1 MAGYIRTDVTDQI
14 ANGNTV
20 DAIPLDAEFNGVEA
34 AFAAVGGH
42 KHDGSV
48 GEGAPIT
55 VAGPAQD
62 LVVSGTS
69 VTPKT
74 DNTLD
79 LGSTTKEFKDL
90 WIDGVANIDS
100 LVADTADI
108 NGGTVDATVIGATTP
123 AAATITTLAATTA
136 TVGGDT
142 VTTNTAVQT
151 LTNKT
156 VNLTSNTLVATS
168 AQIAAAVTDE
178 TGTGALVFAGSP
190 ALTGTPTAPTAAAA
204 TNTTQIATTAHVFAE
219 RSNTATL
226 TNKTLTSPVI
236 SGGTITGITD
246 LAIADGGTGSST
258 AAGALTNFGLTATA
272 AEINFNSGVTSAVQ
286 TQLNA
291 KQPLDTELTAIA
303 GLVSAA
309 DRLPYFTGSGTAALA
324 TFTAFGRSL
333 VEDADAATAR
343 ATLELGS
350 TNAVT
355 FGSVSTGL
363 LVSKNADFTVGANEN
378 TFQLFK
384 GSTLIVTLPSAASF
398 PGRRL
403 RFRNLTTAALIS
415 ASSNVTPLLGGSP
428 QTAILPAIAGA
439 WCDLQSDG
447 ANWHV
452 VCGGFSNATASDAR
466 VAIGI
471 DTGGVLGAGQ
481 TWQNVIG
488 SRAVSTSYQNTTGRP
503 IQVYIDANSSVSTGR
518 DIEVSVDNATW
529 VKVAQTN
536 GSAGGFVSSAIIV
549 PNNHYYR
556 VNGAV
561 ASLKNWGEL
570 R

>member
-1 MAGYIRTDVTDQI
+1 MITGYIRTDVTDQI

-20 DAIPLDAEFNGVEA
+20 DAIPLDTEFNGVEA

-142 VTTNTAVQT
+142 VTTNTAAQT

-190 ALTGTPTAPTAAAA
+190 ALTGTPTAPTAVAG
-204 TNTTQIATTAHVFAE
+204 TNTTQVATTAHVFAE
-219 RSNTATL
+219 RANTATL

-246 LAIADGGTGSST
+246 LAIADGGTGAST

-272 AEINFNSGVTSAVQ
+272 AELNFNSGVTSSVQ
-286 TQLNA
+286 TQLNN
-291 KQPLDTELTAIA
+291 KQPLDAELTAIA
-303 GLVSAA
+303 GLTSAA
-309 DRLPYFTGSGTAALA
+309 DQLPYFTGSGAAALTTLTAA
-324 TFTAFGRSL
+324 GRAL
-333 VEDADAATAR
+333 MDDVDTTTQR
-343 ATLELGS
+343 ATLGLGS
-350 TNAVT
+350 LSTLSSVTTAEIAPSTLVTVSETIASNNNDVTIPTSAAVKAYT
-355 FGSVSTGL
+355 DTAVAGVSTTSLVL
-363 LVSKNADFTVGANEN
+363 LGTLTTTS
-378 TFQLFK
+378 
-384 GSTLIVTLPSAASF
+384 GSTQTLSSLNLSPYKMLQINIKNVSINDVRA
-398 PGRRL
+398 L
-403 RFRNLTTAALIS
+403 RFDGITIS
-415 ASSNVTPLLGGSP
+415 ASLVNNAQVFKGRVTVFL
-428 QTAILPAIAGA
+428 
-439 WCDLQSDG
+439 D
-447 ANWHV
+447 N
-452 VCGGFSNATASDAR
+452 GGFDSIIVSGTAAGVISDTFSTAGTS
-466 VAIGI
+466 GI
-471 DTGGVLGAGQ
+471 T
-481 TWQNVIG
+481 T
-488 SRAVSTSYQNTTGRP
+488 SSTSL
-503 IQVYIDANSSVSTGR
+503 SFST
-518 DIEVSVDNATW
+518 
-529 VKVAQTN
+529 
-536 GSAGGFVSSAIIV
+536 SAGSFDAGSIDIFGV
-549 PNNHYYR
+549 
-556 VNGAV
+556 
-561 ASLKNWGEL
+561 K
-570 R
+570 